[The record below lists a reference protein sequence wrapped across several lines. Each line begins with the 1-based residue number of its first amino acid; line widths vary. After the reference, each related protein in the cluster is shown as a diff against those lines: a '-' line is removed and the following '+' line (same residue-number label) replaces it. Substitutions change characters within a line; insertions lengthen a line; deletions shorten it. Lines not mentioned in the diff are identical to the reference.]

1 MARDEAEGPDEGW
14 LGRPADGDLALDPS
28 DFRGVARGARNSAE
42 VQPVLGQVHARP
54 VRKSN
59 VRVSKPKT
67 PRARTPS
74 TLALRRG
81 GQNSIPPG
89 RPDAL
94 VDFRT
99 APDDD
104 VWPKRRSQSQSRG
117 PVPSIPDA
125 RLTSLSKTF
134 QEPARVADKPTE
146 VHVRF
151 GSNCMS

>member
-28 DFRGVARGARNSAE
+28 DFRGVAGGARNSTE
-42 VQPVLGQVHARP
+42 VEAVLGQVHARP

-81 GQNSIPPG
+81 GQNSTGLTHWLISALRPTTTSG
-89 RPDAL
+89 RSA
-94 VDFRT
+94 
-99 APDDD
+99 A
-104 VWPKRRSQSQSRG
+104 
-117 PVPSIPDA
+117 A
-125 RLTSLSKTF
+125 R
-134 QEPARVADKPTE
+134 AII
-146 VHVRF
+146 
-151 GSNCMS
+151 

>member
-14 LGRPADGDLALDPS
+14 LGGPADRDLALDPP
-28 DFRGVARGARNSAE
+28 DFRGVAGGARNSTE

-81 GQNSIPPG
+81 GQNS
-89 RPDAL
+89 
-94 VDFRT
+94 
-99 APDDD
+99 
-104 VWPKRRSQSQSRG
+104 K
-117 PVPSIPDA
+117 
-125 RLTSLSKTF
+125 
-134 QEPARVADKPTE
+134 
-146 VHVRF
+146 
-151 GSNCMS
+151 